1 VVQMQ
6 PKGVA
11 PQSAYDAAQTRY
23 WTGHSTIALARPVIQ
38 ALKILAEPGDR
49 IEDTVRRLVDRAV
62 TKDKEPA

>member
-1 VVQMQ
+1 M
-6 PKGVA
+6 G
-11 PQSAYDAAQTRY
+11 PQSKPNADQATGY
-23 WTGHSTIALARPVIQ
+23 WAGHSTVSLAKPVIE